1 MVQVRTTQLVGRDG
15 SFDSAGWA
23 ASLQLRDGSEAR
35 LERAAE
41 AAIAAAAEGDFG
53 AFHTGLE
60 MVQILHELR
69 LEGDALVAALLY
81 RSVRQGLLELDAVR
95 AEFGEEVARLIDGVL
110 RMAVISRMIQP
121 VDGPVLGQHQSQS
134 DNVRRMLVSLI
145 DDVRIALLKLAERCC
160 AIRSVKNRPDK
171 QIRVAREVSHIYA
184 PLAQRLGVGHIK
196 WELEDLAFRYLQPE
210 DYRYVAQLL
219 DERRLDRQEYIAL
232 VIAQLGGALQA
243 QQLDADIFG
252 RPKHIYSI
260 WRKMQHK
267 RIGFSEV
274 FDVRALRVLVDRVAD
289 CYAVLGVVHTL
300 WPNISSEF
308 DDYIANPK
316 VNGYQSL
323 HTAVYGPQ
331 GKVLEV
337 QIRTRQMHEAAEYG
351 VCAHW
356 QYKGLDAS
364 PGAVDGYNQKIA
376 WLRQVLVWHD
386 ELGERAD
393 LRGPLGEGIAEDRV
407 YVFTPDGHVVDLPE
421 GATPVDFA
429 YYIHTEVGHRCR
441 GAKVNGR
448 IVPLTYKL
456 RTGEQIHILTGKAA
470 APSRDW
476 LRSDL
481 GYVRSTRTRSRIQ
494 QWFRLQAR
502 EQNLALGRTVLER
515 EFKRLA
521 LTAVDYRAGPPLPL
535 QGRGG
540 HVRRQRRRRP
550 QHRAGGGG
558 RPATGGWA
566 RCQLDGPAPHHR
578 PSPRRRRRP
587 HLRPR
592 CGQSDD
598 AHGRL
603 LQPPAGRGHHRLHH
617 PGARHHHSPQR
628 LQETA
633 AAAAPAGPA
642 RDRSGLGRGRRGELS
657 RNHRHRGLRPQG
669 PAARCDGGAGERG
682 RQCAGRQHGHQ
693 QDQQYGEAAV
703 DAGGA
708 GAGCAVAAAGAH
720 QPAAQRHRRQ
730 PHERGLAWPLKIP
743 WTICCI

>member
-81 RSVRQGLLELDAVR
+81 RSVRQCLLELDAVR

-121 VDGPVLGQHQSQS
+121 VDGSVLGQHQSQS

-521 LTAVDYRAGPPLPL
+521 LTAVDYRALATHFHFKAVEDMYVASGAGDLSTEQVVAAAQQLVDGRDASSMDLRLITGRRRGDGDGDGRISVRGVGNLMTHMAGCCNPLP
-535 QGRGG
+535 GEDI
-540 HVRRQRRRRP
+540 
-550 QHRAGGGG
+550 
-558 RPATGGWA
+558 TGFI
-566 RCQLDGPAPHHR
+566 
-578 PSPRRRRRP
+578 
-587 HLRPR
+587 
-592 CGQSDD
+592 
-598 AHGRL
+598 
-603 LQPPAGRGHHRLHH
+603 
-617 PGARHHHSPQR
+617 
-628 LQETA
+628 T
-633 AAAAPAGPA
+633 
-642 RDRSGLGRGRRGELS
+642 LGRGITIHRSDCRKLLQQRRQQAQRVIEVDWGVAAEASYPATIVIEAFDRKGLLHDVTAVLASEGVNVLGASTDTNKTSNMARLQLTLEVPGLDVLS
-657 RNHRHRGLRPQG
+657 RLL
-669 PAARCDGGAGERG
+669 ARISQLPNVIDVSRM
-682 RQCAGRQHGHQ
+682 R
-693 QDQQYGEAAV
+693 EA
-703 DAGGA
+703 
-708 GAGCAVAAAGAH
+708 
-720 QPAAQRHRRQ
+720 
-730 PHERGLAWPLKIP
+730 
-743 WTICCI
+743 

>member
-1 MVQVRTTQLVGRDG
+1 MVQVRKTQLVGRDG
-15 SFDSAGWA
+15 SFDSVGWA

-121 VDGPVLGQHQSQS
+121 VDGSVLGQHQSQS

-337 QIRTRQMHEAAEYG
+337 QIRTRQMHEAAEPTG
-351 VCAHW
+351 STRGWTRHPARWTATTRRSPGCARCW
-356 QYKGLDAS
+356 CGTTSWASGRICAVPSAKAS
-364 PGAVDGYNQKIA
+364 PRIA
-376 WLRQVLVWHD
+376 SMCSRRTATWSICR
-386 ELGERAD
+386 RA
-393 LRGPLGEGIAEDRV
+393 
-407 YVFTPDGHVVDLPE
+407 
-421 GATPVDFA
+421 
-429 YYIHTEVGHRCR
+429 
-441 GAKVNGR
+441 
-448 IVPLTYKL
+448 
-456 RTGEQIHILTGKAA
+456 
-470 APSRDW
+470 
-476 LRSDL
+476 
-481 GYVRSTRTRSRIQ
+481 
-494 QWFRLQAR
+494 
-502 EQNLALGRTVLER
+502 
-515 EFKRLA
+515 
-521 LTAVDYRAGPPLPL
+521 
-535 QGRGG
+535 
-540 HVRRQRRRRP
+540 RRR
-550 QHRAGGGG
+550 
-558 RPATGGWA
+558 WI
-566 RCQLDGPAPHHR
+566 
-578 PSPRRRRRP
+578 SPITST
-587 HLRPR
+587 PR
-592 CGQSDD
+592 WV
-598 AHGRL
+598 
-603 LQPPAGRGHHRLHH
+603 
-617 PGARHHHSPQR
+617 
-628 LQETA
+628 T
-633 AAAAPAGPA
+633 
-642 RDRSGLGRGRRGELS
+642 
-657 RNHRHRGLRPQG
+657 
-669 PAARCDGGAGERG
+669 
-682 RQCAGRQHGHQ
+682 
-693 QDQQYGEAAV
+693 
-703 DAGGA
+703 
-708 GAGCAVAAAGAH
+708 AAGA
-720 QPAAQRHRRQ
+720 PRSTAASCR
-730 PHERGLAWPLKIP
+730 
-743 WTICCI
+743 